1 MFLKYENK
9 TSLYYDKLLRN
20 YKYLTDIQIDR
31 NTTINC
37 DKINGE
43 KYDAMDENRMSRLTK
58 ATAQR

>member
-31 NTTINC
+31 NTTINR

>member
-31 NTTINC
+31 NTTINR

-43 KYDAMDENRMSRLTK
+43 KYDAMDENSMSRLTN

>member
-20 YKYLTDIQIDR
+20 YKYLTGIQIDW
-31 NTTINC
+31 NTAINR

>member
-31 NTTINC
+31 NTTINR
-37 DKINGE
+37 DKINGG